1 MAFCLRALALA
12 IKQPISYVYDHVFKK
27 IGVLAQ
33 RQDTETNS
41 TEERSVLR
49 SSVCRILQAME
60 AIRIQ
65 EPQVAPGMGASCRGS
80 QHRPKEPVRHMPTP
94 IRVTAKNATDGW
106 CGLST
111 STYRILQE
119 MEAGKYRPR
128 VMPPPRLR
136 LAASPAPKRQPAPSV
151 AALPSTATKKAHVAV
166 TGGKGTKGWCGLS
179 GCSSRVLQA
188 LEAMQGP
195 KEKALH
201 PQVVINK
208 NRKEG
213 RFQILKCLRKLDEET
228 PQSPAL
234 PTTPRLSTPPQ
245 PLPPPP
251 SAPVLQSTA
260 GSLKSTGDVRP
271 KEKALHP
278 QVVINNNRKE
288 GRFQILKCLRKLDE
302 ETPQRPGLPT
312 SPRQSTTPQ
321 PLPAPPSVPVP
332 SSTAGSFESPG
343 YVGPKEKAVHLQV
356 VVNKNWK
363 EGRFQILRCLR
374 KLDEETPQRP
384 GLPTSPRL
392 STPSQPLPAP
402 PSAPVTPSTA
412 GSIESTRDVETP
424 QRPGLP
430 TSPRQSTPPQP
441 LPAPPSVAV
450 PSSTAGSFESP
461 GYVGPKEKAVHLQVV
476 VNKNWKKGRFQI
488 LRCLRKL
495 DEETPQR
502 PGLPTSPRL
511 STPSQPLPAPP
522 SAPVTPSTA
531 GSIESTRDVE
541 TPQRPGLP
549 TSPRQSTPPQ
559 PLPAPPSVAV
569 PSSTAGSFESPGYV
583 GPKEKA
589 VHLQVVV
596 NKNWKKGRFQILRC
610 LRKLDEETPQRPGL
624 PTSPR
629 LSTPSQPLPAPPS
642 APVTPSTAGS
652 IESTRDVETPQRP
665 GLPTS
670 PRRSTP
676 PQPLPAPP
684 SVAVPSST
692 AGSFE
697 SPGYVGPKE
706 KAVHLQVVVNK
717 NWKKGRFQ
725 VLRCLRKLDEETPQR
740 PGLPTSPRRSTPPQP
755 LPAPPSVPVPSSTAG
770 SFESPGYVDKN
781 WNRGRPDNAGG
792 GPIRCAARF
801 KARRSWPQ

>member
-128 VMPPPRLR
+128 VMPPPRVR
-136 LAASPAPKRQPAPSV
+136 LAASPTPKRQPAPSV

-166 TGGKGTKGWCGLS
+166 TGGKGTEGWCGLG

-201 PQVVINK
+201 PQVIINK
-208 NRKEG
+208 
-213 RFQILKCLRKLDEET
+213 
-228 PQSPAL
+228 
-234 PTTPRLSTPPQ
+234 
-245 PLPPPP
+245 
-251 SAPVLQSTA
+251 
-260 GSLKSTGDVRP
+260 
-271 KEKALHP
+271 
-278 QVVINNNRKE
+278 NRKE

-312 SPRQSTTPQ
+312 T
-321 PLPAPPSVPVP
+321 
-332 SSTAGSFESPG
+332 
-343 YVGPKEKAVHLQV
+343 
-356 VVNKNWK
+356 
-363 EGRFQILRCLR
+363 
-374 KLDEETPQRP
+374 
-384 GLPTSPRL
+384 PRL

-441 LPAPPSVAV
+441 LPAPPSVPV

-461 GYVGPKEKAVHLQVV
+461 GYVGPKEKGVHLQVV
-476 VNKNWKKGRFQI
+476 INNNWKEGRFQI

-502 PGLPTSPRL
+502 PGLPTTPRL

-559 PLPAPPSVAV
+559 PLPAPPSVPV

-589 VHLQVVV
+589 VHLQVVI
-596 NKNWKKGRFQILRC
+596 NNNWKEGRFQILRC

-624 PTSPR
+624 PTSIR
-629 LSTPSQPLPAPPS
+629 L
-642 APVTPSTAGS
+642 
-652 IESTRDVETPQRP
+652 
-665 GLPTS
+665 
-670 PRRSTP
+670 STP
-676 PQPLPAPP
+676 PQPLPPPP
-684 SVAVPSST
+684 SALLLPST

-697 SPGYVGPKE
+697 SAGYVVQSEE
-706 KAVHLQVVVNK
+706 KLATVMPFNK
-717 NWKKGRFQ
+717 G
-725 VLRCLRKLDEETPQR
+725 
-740 PGLPTSPRRSTPPQP
+740 
-755 LPAPPSVPVPSSTAG
+755 SV
-770 SFESPGYVDKN
+770 
-781 WNRGRPDNAGG
+781 
-792 GPIRCAARF
+792 
-801 KARRSWPQ
+801 

>member
-166 TGGKGTKGWCGLS
+166 TGGKGTEGWCGLG

-201 PQVVINK
+201 PQVIINK
-208 NRKEG
+208 
-213 RFQILKCLRKLDEET
+213 
-228 PQSPAL
+228 
-234 PTTPRLSTPPQ
+234 
-245 PLPPPP
+245 
-251 SAPVLQSTA
+251 
-260 GSLKSTGDVRP
+260 
-271 KEKALHP
+271 
-278 QVVINNNRKE
+278 NRKE

-312 SPRQSTTPQ
+312 SPRQSTPPQ

-343 YVGPKEKAVHLQV
+343 YVGPKEKGVHLQV
-356 VVNKNWK
+356 VINNNWK

-384 GLPTSPRL
+384 GLPTTPRL

-441 LPAPPSVAV
+441 LPAPPSVPV

-476 VNKNWKKGRFQI
+476 INNNWKEGRFQI

-502 PGLPTSPRL
+502 PGLPTTPRL

-559 PLPAPPSVAV
+559 PLPPPPSVPV

-589 VHLQVVV
+589 VHLQVVI
-596 NKNWKKGRFQILRC
+596 NNNWKEGRFQILRC

-624 PTSPR
+624 PTSIR
-629 LSTPSQPLPAPPS
+629 L
-642 APVTPSTAGS
+642 
-652 IESTRDVETPQRP
+652 
-665 GLPTS
+665 
-670 PRRSTP
+670 STP
-676 PQPLPAPP
+676 PQPLPPPP
-684 SVAVPSST
+684 SALLLPST

-697 SPGYVGPKE
+697 SAGYVVQSEE
-706 KAVHLQVVVNK
+706 KLATVMPFNK
-717 NWKKGRFQ
+717 G
-725 VLRCLRKLDEETPQR
+725 
-740 PGLPTSPRRSTPPQP
+740 
-755 LPAPPSVPVPSSTAG
+755 SV
-770 SFESPGYVDKN
+770 
-781 WNRGRPDNAGG
+781 
-792 GPIRCAARF
+792 
-801 KARRSWPQ
+801 